1 MILVQEDF
9 LIPEEDKLEINLHD
23 MQVLEAEYYLD
34 KLITTAPS
42 NIKEIVVI
50 HGYKKGQA
58 LLNMVRHHFKHDRI
72 KEKVIPYNKGITLLF
87 LK

>member
-1 MILVQEDF
+1 MDEDF
-9 LIPEEDKLEINLHD
+9 LIPQEDKLEINLHD

-34 KLITTAPS
+34 KLITTAPP
-42 NIKEIVVI
+42 NIKEIIVI

-58 LLNMVRHHFKHDRI
+58 LLNMVRHEFKHERI
-72 KEKVIPYNKGITLLF
+72 NNKVIPYNKGITLLF

>member
-1 MILVQEDF
+1 MQDDF
-9 LIPEEDKLEINLHD
+9 LIPREDKLEINLHD
-23 MQVLEAEYYLD
+23 MQVLEAQYYLD
-34 KLITTAPS
+34 KLITTAPA

-58 LLNMVRHHFKHDRI
+58 LLNMVRNNFKHQRI

>member
-1 MILVQEDF
+1 MQEDM
-9 LIPEEDKLEINLHD
+9 LIPEEDKLQIDLHD
-23 MQVLEAEYYLD
+23 MQVLEAKYYLD

-50 HGYKKGQA
+50 HGYKKGHA
-58 LLNMVRHHFKHDRI
+58 LLDMVRKDFKHDRI
-72 KEKVIPYNKGITLLF
+72 KGKVIPYNKGITLLF